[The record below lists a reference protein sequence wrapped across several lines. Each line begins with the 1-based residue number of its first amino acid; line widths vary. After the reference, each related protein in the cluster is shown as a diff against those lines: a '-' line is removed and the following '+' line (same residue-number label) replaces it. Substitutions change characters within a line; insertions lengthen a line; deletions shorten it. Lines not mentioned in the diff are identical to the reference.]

1 MLYSEKEILNI
12 RNIIIKKNK
21 NKKVFCGKTL
31 NEVTKK
37 NNALKFMIMQSL
49 YTRERLNG
57 V

>member
-12 RNIIIKKNK
+12 KNIIIKKNK